1 MKSRQSVQYTI
12 RNVPAV
18 VDQAL
23 RQQSRRRR
31 KSLNHVAK
39 EALARGA
46 GVENSIP
53 RYGDLDSFFGSWI
66 EDSRVTRALAEQRKI
81 DKSLWT

>member
-1 MKSRQSVQYTI
+1 MKSRQIVQYTI

-23 RQQSRRRR
+23 RRQSRRLR
-31 KSLNHVAK
+31 KSLNQVAK
-39 EALARGA
+39 EALTRGA
-46 GVENSIP
+46 GVESSVS

-66 EDSRVTRALAEQRKI
+66 EDPRVNRALAEQRKI
-81 DKSLWT
+81 DKSLWA